1 MCGLNKLTRRACNS
15 AELSMKFLQI
25 VQSTDDTVRE
35 FVNRRPTC
43 ENNSQKSNIP
53 VTINHGGM
61 SNMTWLREC
70 SIPWPSSMTSVRK
83 VGNAMIAAVVAM
95 DSIGAGRF
103 RKGWCLAPV
112 SGAQGLGEAPVESM
126 KLQVGALNGAG
137 HPAVVSRNF
146 LS

>member
-1 MCGLNKLTRRACNS
+1 
-15 AELSMKFLQI
+15 
-25 VQSTDDTVRE
+25 
-35 FVNRRPTC
+35 
-43 ENNSQKSNIP
+43 
-53 VTINHGGM
+53 
-61 SNMTWLREC
+61 
-70 SIPWPSSMTSVRK
+70 MTSIRK

-95 DSIGAGRF
+95 DSIGDGRI

-146 LS
+146 LSCRESMDFRLVRLWIGSQSEKILIG